1 MEVFE
6 AALKLVKP
14 NHMMASVDLKHAYY
28 SVKSYKEDKKFL
40 LFIWEGK
47 VYGYTC
53 LPMGISC
60 APMIFTK
67 VMKPVFSALHQM
79 GFQSTSHI
87 YDSLL
92 VGDSKD

>member
-1 MEVFE
+1 MEAFE

-14 NHMMASVDLKHAYY
+14 NHMMASVDLRHAYY

-40 LFIWEGK
+40 QFIWEGK
-47 VYGYTC
+47 VYGYT
-53 LPMGISC
+53 C

-87 YDSLL
+87 DDSLL